1 VHTALFISSIHL
13 SLATFKKRH
22 TIMGTTHSKRTTE
35 YLEQGAPPSAEHDGS
50 AKNKDENRKTVLALD
65 WHEARNDKVVSPFRF
80 VSKAT
85 TMQRQEEEKIPE
97 SFSESDLRQMMQ
109 TMGNVNMD
117 RRHHHHYA
125 SRAAV
130 HPIITNHRVD
140 KHHREQQHSSHNMP
154 IESLPPPVDE
164 TKKRQLRGSSSLPV
178 RCPSSSRRRASDSSF
193 SEDGDSEYLSKLYD
207 LRTWN
212 MYRLITEA
220 RRKRQIEYQPSVV
233 EEKTEMENEEYPD
246 EELEDPSSFTA
257 DMVFAFDFE

>member
-1 VHTALFISSIHL
+1 
-13 SLATFKKRH
+13 
-22 TIMGTTHSKRTTE
+22 MGTTHSKRTTE